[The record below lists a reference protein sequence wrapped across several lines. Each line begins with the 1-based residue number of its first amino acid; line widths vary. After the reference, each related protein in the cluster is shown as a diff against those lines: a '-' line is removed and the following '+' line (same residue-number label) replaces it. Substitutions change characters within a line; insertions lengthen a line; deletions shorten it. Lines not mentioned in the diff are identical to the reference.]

1 MSALSG
7 VALALVVFVSHVPF
21 LAPGYGTDS
30 DSWKFAS
37 ALREFSETGRYTA
50 SRLPGYPLMEIC
62 SVPIHAL
69 GPWAINTLS
78 AIAAAACAWL
88 VARLFARH
96 GVRDAW
102 LAGAAFA
109 FVPAVFIAG
118 TSSIDYLWALA
129 FALAAWLE
137 AAEGRAGRSGL
148 LLGLAVGARLTSALF
163 AVPLAILLWNAG
175 RGSPI
180 RRVLASFSVAGLVGA
195 AWYVPVFQRYGWS
208 MFSYSEIV
216 GGQASALHFLTGMV
230 RPDGAGVPW
239 PMIAGQAT
247 VLLWGAGG
255 CAALALALVSLAWQ
269 PGAAPRAGVM
279 GRPRKWAMGSLV
291 ALVALLYVR
300 LPHDEGY
307 LIPAVPFILLA
318 LAACVTPNRFRAVC
332 AALLLSPFL
341 LGVDVEPPKK
351 GATPAGAAAG
361 PYAWRTTVSGETIVV
376 EPFRGPVP
384 RDHAKRVEQQRL
396 ADRLQTWWPQ
406 RPERFLLVAGNSRA
420 MLYHLFPQA
429 ADQQPFVRALTPRQ
443 RAEAEEQGVSLFALP
458 DAHRRMQPDEG
469 MSRLEGVT
477 LLAGTERA
485 E

>member
-1 MSALSG
+1 MSARSG

-30 DSWKFAS
+30 DSWNFAS

-50 SRLPGYPLMEIC
+50 SRLPGYPLMEIS
-62 SVPIHAL
+62 SVPLHAL

-175 RGSPI
+175 EGSPS
-180 RRVLASFSVAGLVGA
+180 RRVLTSLGIAGLVGA
-195 AWYVPVFQRYGWS
+195 AWYVPVFPRYGWK
-208 MFSYSEIV
+208 MFSYSEIS
-216 GGQASALHFLTGMV
+216 GGQSSALQFLTGLL

-247 VLLWGAGG
+247 VLLWGAAG
-255 CAALALALVSLAWQ
+255 CTALVLALVSLAWQ
-269 PGAAPRAGVM
+269 PGAAPRAGVL
-279 GRPRKWAMGSLV
+279 GRPRMWAVGMLV
-291 ALVALLYVR
+291 ALVGLLYVR

-307 LIPAVPFILLA
+307 LIPAVPFVLLA
-318 LAACVTPNRFRAVC
+318 VAASLTPTRFRAVC
-332 AALLLSPFL
+332 VALLLSPFL

-351 GATPAGAAAG
+351 GPTPTVASAF
-361 PYAWRTTVSGETIVV
+361 AWRMKLSGETLVV

-396 ADRLQTWWPQ
+396 ADRLQAWWPQ
-406 RPERFLLVAGNSRA
+406 RPERFLLAAGNSRA

-429 ADQQPFVRALTPRQ
+429 PDQQPFVRALTPRQ
-443 RAEAEEQGVSLFALP
+443 RAEAEAQGVSLFALP
-458 DAHRRMQPDEG
+458 DALRRMQPDEG
-469 MSRLEGVT
+469 TSRIDGVK